1 MTEIT
6 NEGNLPAPLKV
17 MAKEVQGQR
26 STMFFEC
33 IDADELLQHAADGE
47 CEETTVTIDRKNNRG
62 YMVAFSFNESHLE
75 DLSGEK
81 LITMNIYFTELVGND
96 IQKYTK
102 MLHTHRQEQED
113 SHRRW
118 KNKQKGTPND
128 Q

>member
-6 NEGNLPAPLKV
+6 NKGNLPKPLQL
-17 MAKEVQGQR
+17 MAKEVDGQR
-26 STMFFEC
+26 STMFYEC
-33 IDADELLQHAADGE
+33 TGADELLQHAADGK
-47 CEETTVTIDRKNNRG
+47 CEETTVTVDRKNDRG
-62 YMVAFSFNESHLE
+62 FMVAFSFNESQLE

-81 LITMNIYFTELVGND
+81 LITMNIFFAELKGND

-102 MLHTHRQEQED
+102 MLHTHRQQQED

-118 KNKQKGTPND
+118 KNKQKGTTDD